1 GTSDSSRPRWRTQ
14 RSGPSPHGPGAKP
27 SRGTINMRRS
37 LLGVVLMM
45 GVLGC
50 ESQPK
55 SDEIIPI
62 DQVPAHVI
70 EVARKQLP
78 GYTFDTAYKM
88 KIDGKDAYE
97 VRGKD
102 KRGKVR
108 EVEVSATGEVLAI
121 E

>member
-1 GTSDSSRPRWRTQ
+1 MRKTFLGMLILMIVVAGCTS
-14 RSGPSPHGPGAKP
+14 
-27 SRGTINMRRS
+27 
-37 LLGVVLMM
+37 
-45 GVLGC
+45 
-50 ESQPK
+50 EPK
-55 SDEIIPI
+55 SDDIVPI
-62 DQVPAHVI
+62 EQVPANVM

-78 GYTFDTAYKM
+78 GYTFDTVYKM

-108 EVEVSATGEVLAI
+108 EVEVSATGEVIAI

>member
-1 GTSDSSRPRWRTQ
+1 MRTPLLAVSLLAFASGCG
-14 RSGPSPHGPGAKP
+14 SGPTA
-27 SRGTINMRRS
+27 
-37 LLGVVLMM
+37 
-45 GVLGC
+45 
-50 ESQPK
+50 
-55 SDEIIPI
+55 DPI
-62 DQVPAHVI
+62 VPMEQVPPKVMEA
-70 EVARKQLP
+70 ARKELP

-108 EVEVSATGEVLAI
+108 EVEVSATGEVLGV

>member
-1 GTSDSSRPRWRTQ
+1 
-14 RSGPSPHGPGAKP
+14 
-27 SRGTINMRRS
+27 MRKNQF
-37 LLGVVLMM
+37 LGMM
-45 GVLGC
+45 LTFALGC
-50 ESQPK
+50 TSSPPESDPV
-55 SDEIIPI
+55 IPI
-62 DQVPAHVI
+62 EQVPANVMD
-70 EVARKQLP
+70 VARKQLP
-78 GYTFDTAYKM
+78 GYMFDTAYKM

>member
-1 GTSDSSRPRWRTQ
+1 
-14 RSGPSPHGPGAKP
+14 
-27 SRGTINMRRS
+27 MRIGHFAAMT
-37 LLGVVLMM
+37 LLFA
-45 GVLGC
+45 LGC
-50 ESQPK
+50 ASDPPK
-55 SDEIIPI
+55 SDEIVPI
-62 DQVPAHVI
+62 EKVPGNVM

-78 GYTFDTAYKM
+78 GFTFDTVYKM

-108 EVEVSATGEVLAI
+108 EVEVSVEGEVIAV

>member
-1 GTSDSSRPRWRTQ
+1 MKKT
-14 RSGPSPHGPGAKP
+14 
-27 SRGTINMRRS
+27 
-37 LLGVVLMM
+37 LLVVLLM
-45 GVLGC
+45 VVVVGC
-50 ESQPK
+50 ENEPK
-55 SDEIIPI
+55 SDDIVPI
-62 DQVPAHVI
+62 EQVPANVM

-78 GYTFDTAYKM
+78 GYTFDTVYKM

-108 EVEVSATGEVLAI
+108 EVEVSATGEVIAI

>member
-1 GTSDSSRPRWRTQ
+1 
-14 RSGPSPHGPGAKP
+14 
-27 SRGTINMRRS
+27 MRKT
-37 LLGVVLMM
+37 LV
-45 GVLGC
+45 GVLLLVAVGC
-50 ESQPK
+50 QSEPK
-55 SDEIIPI
+55 SDEPVPI
-62 DQVPAHVI
+62 DKVPSNVM

-108 EVEVSATGEVLAI
+108 EVEVSTTGEVIAV

>member
-1 GTSDSSRPRWRTQ
+1 
-14 RSGPSPHGPGAKP
+14 
-27 SRGTINMRRS
+27 M
-37 LLGVVLMM
+37 
-45 GVLGC
+45 
-50 ESQPK
+50 E
-55 SDEIIPI
+55 
-62 DQVPAHVI
+62 QVPPKVMEA
-70 EVARKQLP
+70 ARKELP

-108 EVEVSATGEVLAI
+108 EVEVSATGEVLGV

>member
-1 GTSDSSRPRWRTQ
+1 MSKNKRHFFG
-14 RSGPSPHGPGAKP
+14 
-27 SRGTINMRRS
+27 
-37 LLGVVLMM
+37 LM
-45 GVLGC
+45 LIFAIGC
-50 ESQPK
+50 ESNPPK
-55 SDEIIPI
+55 SEEIVPI
-62 DQVPAHVI
+62 DQVPANI
-70 EVARKQLP
+70 MDVARKQLP

-108 EVEVSATGEVLAI
+108 AVEVSATGEVLEI